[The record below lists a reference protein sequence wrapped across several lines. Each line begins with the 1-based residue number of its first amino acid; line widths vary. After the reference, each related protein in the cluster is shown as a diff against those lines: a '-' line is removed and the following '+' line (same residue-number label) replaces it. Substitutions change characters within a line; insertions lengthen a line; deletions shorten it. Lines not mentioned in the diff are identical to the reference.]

1 MQRSRPKSS
10 FEKFDPAPI
19 QIGTMLRQVPST
31 RSALTQFHDLDTSQ
45 IKATTQLP
53 ECFKPVSQKPGEQ
66 GIKRAVAIKMSL
78 LSLGQA
84 IAYKSIITTR
94 CRCDFH
100 VHRWDKARETMTKNI
115 RDADVAF
122 IQALAEVLREN
133 DLTEV
138 KVKREYGE
146 DDSLD
151 VRVSRQQPQQVMAAA
166 VAAPVAAA
174 PAAAAPAASADP
186 ASDPGAVTSPM
197 VGTIYL
203 AAEPGAPAFVSVGT
217 VVAEGDTL
225 LIVEAMKTMNHI
237 PAPRA
242 GKVTRILVDD
252 GSAVEFGSPLV
263 ILE

>member
-1 MQRSRPKSS
+1 M
-10 FEKFDPAPI
+10 
-19 QIGTMLRQVPST
+19 
-31 RSALTQFHDLDTSQ
+31 TQNT
-45 IKATTQLP
+45 
-53 ECFKPVSQKPGEQ
+53 
-66 GIKRAVAIKMSL
+66 
-78 LSLGQA
+78 
-84 IAYKSIITTR
+84 
-94 CRCDFH
+94 
-100 VHRWDKARETMTKNI
+100 

-174 PAAAAPAASADP
+174 PISAAPAAASAASADP